1 MTVQLLKISISKANN
16 KLKALRLNPMLRV
29 EKITV
34 PDCAPKIQTLKEDIF
49 IKGKIPAQN
58 CAGIFRMKPELKN
71 ALNGLNKK
79 DIYNLKFKVNH
90 DTKTIS
96 IKENPKLARAINNFI
111 KEIPEF
117 FYYFR
122 PKTDEPDLA
131 HHILNT
137 YKQLIQHPEFKRIPP
152 KKQYILE
159 YAALLHD
166 IGKTL
171 DSTPEHAKLSVRMI
185 QTSLQKIGVPK
196 DAIKSINKLIEDHHY
211 SYNIKNNIKTHEDYA
226 DDFTKKDF
234 KSLRILSEADV
245 LSKEMN
251 EKNLA
256 RLAENKEFFRQ
267 QNKIYRMRIIK
278 NINFF
283 SQTDKN
289 CKQKAA

>member
-1 MTVQLLKISISKANN
+1 MTVQLLTFSILKANK

-29 EKITV
+29 EKSTV

-49 IKGKIPAQN
+49 IKEKIPAQN
-58 CAGIFRMKPELKN
+58 CAGIFRMKPDLKN
-71 ALNGLNKK
+71 ALKGLSKK

-96 IKENPKLARAINNFI
+96 IKENPKLAKAINNFI

-122 PKTDEPDLA
+122 PKTNEPDLA
-131 HHILNT
+131 HHVLST
-137 YKQLIQHPEFKRIPP
+137 YQKLLQHPEFKKLSPR
-152 KKQYILE
+152 KQNILE

-166 IGKTL
+166 VGKAL

-185 QTSLQKIGVPK
+185 QTSLQKAGVPK
-196 DAIKSINKLIEDHHY
+196 EDIKSMNKLTGDHHY
-211 SYNIKNNIKTHEDYA
+211 SYNLKNNIKTYEDYA
-226 DDFTKKDF
+226 DEFSKKDF
-234 KSLRILSEADV
+234 KSLRILCEADV

-251 EKNLA
+251 AKNLA

-267 QNKIYRMRIIK
+267 QNKIYRQK
-278 NINFF
+278 NTENKNFF
-283 SQTDKN
+283 NQLTKIDRK
-289 CKQKAA
+289 KVA